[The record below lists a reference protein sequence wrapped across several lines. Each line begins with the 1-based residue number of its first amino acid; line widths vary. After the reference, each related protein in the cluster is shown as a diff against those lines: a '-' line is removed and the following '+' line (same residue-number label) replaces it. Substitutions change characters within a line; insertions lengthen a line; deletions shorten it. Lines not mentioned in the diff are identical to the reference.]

1 MTVRKAVKTDLPDIM
16 AIYRG
21 AQTYMVKTGNPTQWP
36 VGHPPEAMIRQD
48 MAAGACFVLEEAG
61 KLEGVFAL
69 YEGED
74 PTYRV
79 IQGAWLTDGPYVT
92 VHRLA
97 SAGRKSRVADECF
110 SFCEQFARGK
120 CVSIRVDTHEQN
132 TPMRRAIGRCGFTY
146 CGQITVKDGT
156 PRRAYEKIIPYLQH
170 PGFVDDQFEIE
181 P

>member
-1 MTVRKAVKTDLPDIM
+1 MTVRKAVETDLPGVM

-36 VGHPPEAMIRQD
+36 VGHPSETLIRQD
-48 MAAGACFVLEEAG
+48 MAAGVCFVLEEDG

-79 IQGAWLTDGPYVT
+79 IQGAWLTNGPYVT

-97 SAGRKSRVADECF
+97 SAGWKNRVADRCF
-110 SFCEQFARGK
+110 SFCEKFMRGR
-120 CVSIRVDTHEQN
+120 CVSVRVDTHEQN
-132 TPMRRAIGRCGFTY
+132 APMRRAIARCGFTY
-146 CGQITVKDGT
+146 CGQITVHDGT
-156 PRRAYEKIIPYLQH
+156 PRRAYEKIIP
-170 PGFVDDQFEIE
+170 
-181 P
+181 